1 MPVATQVLEEFRSLF
16 EGKPYLHRDSSLG
29 DRVAVK
35 LYEDLLTLAK
45 SQRLVQRVALREC
58 VVNVRNTTVGKMAR
72 RGDGTFGELVPA
84 VAAITADGF
93 QVARGPVANIQV
105 GAETKILAKAMIKQI
120 DRVIGDLVRQ
130 VAQFKS
136 TGGTPITIGLV
147 GINYAAS
154 YTSYEGPDRAFPT
167 DGGRYKHPV
176 QEAEDAKNR
185 LLRLAAPAFDEFLL
199 LPFRATNVAPFPFEW
214 VGYAETDR
222 EYSALLLRVSREYD
236 QRFP

>member
-1 MPVATQVLEEFRSLF
+1 MPVATQVLEEFRDLF
-16 EGKPYLHRDSSLG
+16 AGKRYLHRDSSLG
-29 DRVAVK
+29 DRVAVR
-35 LYEDLLTLAK
+35 LYEDLLTLGK
-45 SQRLVQRVALREC
+45 SRRLVERVARQEC
-58 VVNVRNTTVGKMAR
+58 VVNARNTTVGRKAR

-105 GAETKILAKAMIKQI
+105 GADTKILATAMIKQI

-136 TGGTPITIGLV
+136 TGGTPIAIAFV
-147 GINYAAS
+147 GINYAVC

-176 QEAEDAKNR
+176 QEAEDAKSR
-185 LLRLAAPAFDEFLL
+185 LLSLARPAFDEFLL

-214 VGYAETDR
+214 VDYTATDR
-222 EYSALLLRVSREYD
+222 EYSALLA
-236 QRFP
+236 PGIA